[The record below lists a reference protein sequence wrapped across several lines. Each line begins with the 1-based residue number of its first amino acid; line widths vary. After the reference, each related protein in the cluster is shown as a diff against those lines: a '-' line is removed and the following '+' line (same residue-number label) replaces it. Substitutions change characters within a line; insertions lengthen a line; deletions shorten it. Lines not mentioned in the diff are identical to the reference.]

1 MVVCLSRVDLHDR
14 PANRGSYSRR
24 YALAPGA
31 LPFPC
36 RSPRQASRAGDR
48 LDVVAENRLAVSR
61 SPAITVLMPS
71 RSGALLAIRFRTSS
85 LKLRVSAISWLHS
98 LSSCR
103 RFPPIACSPPTVLSV
118 AQCRAAGAAW
128 CRCQHDYQRFA
139 VASEINPI
147 PRRPINSVIEHP
159 SLTPLVS
166 ERLPY
171 PAAARQ

>member
-36 RSPRQASRAGDR
+36 WLPRQASRAGDR

-103 RFPPIACSPPTVLSV
+103 RFPPIARSPPTVLSV
-118 AQCRAAGAAW
+118 AQCPAAGAA
-128 CRCQHDYQRFA
+128 CAAVSMITNASLSRPKQTQTQASNYFRDRAPLAYAFFQIFA
-139 VASEINPI
+139 
-147 PRRPINSVIEHP
+147 
-159 SLTPLVS
+159 L
-166 ERLPY
+166 